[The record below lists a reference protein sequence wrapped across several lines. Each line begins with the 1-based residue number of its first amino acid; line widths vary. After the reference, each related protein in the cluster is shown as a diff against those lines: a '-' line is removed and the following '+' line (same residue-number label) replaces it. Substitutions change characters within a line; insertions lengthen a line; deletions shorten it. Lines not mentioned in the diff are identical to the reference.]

1 MTFCYSKG
9 CSGSKWKQPSFLIA
23 RCLSLCNHISIVL
36 TKPCRGSFPQ
46 SQLGHVVW
54 RKEKESTGTSVK
66 GGCCHWMTLASPGMK
81 VALQPVRGAMH
92 RRSVNPNHHNSSKS
106 KTCRMQGS
114 TKVRS
119 AKTAYKGYPDVNNVK
134 CIKRS
139 NSTIYHHLHNIRF
152 QHPSAS
158 FSIFRH
164 LSGKHP
170 QSDVLPSAV
179 LADSAS
185 WAQAGPSAWC

>member
-1 MTFCYSKG
+1 M
-9 CSGSKWKQPSFLIA
+9 
-23 RCLSLCNHISIVL
+23 
-36 TKPCRGSFPQ
+36 
-46 SQLGHVVW
+46 
-54 RKEKESTGTSVK
+54 K

-158 FSIFRH
+158 FGIFQASIRRVMCCP
-164 LSGKHP
+164 P
-170 QSDVLPSAV
+170 QCWLIQRLGHRRVRLLGARFWP
-179 LADSAS
+179 LAPAWSSNRWTPPVVFDSLIYIIHTYDCY
-185 WAQAGPSAWC
+185 Q

>member
-1 MTFCYSKG
+1 M
-9 CSGSKWKQPSFLIA
+9 
-23 RCLSLCNHISIVL
+23 
-36 TKPCRGSFPQ
+36 
-46 SQLGHVVW
+46 VW
-54 RKEKESTGTSVK
+54 RKEKDATGTSVK

-119 AKTAYKGYPDVNNVK
+119 AKTAYKGYPDVNNIK

-139 NSTIYHHLHNIRF
+139 NSTIYIVYAFSIVQHL
-152 QHPSAS
+152 SAS
-158 FSIFRH
+158 LRQASAEWCVALRSVGWFSVLGTGGSVCLVLGSDHSLQPGQATAAH
-164 LSGKHP
+164 L
-170 QSDVLPSAV
+170 QWFLIN
-179 LADSAS
+179 LYIYI
-185 WAQAGPSAWC
+185 